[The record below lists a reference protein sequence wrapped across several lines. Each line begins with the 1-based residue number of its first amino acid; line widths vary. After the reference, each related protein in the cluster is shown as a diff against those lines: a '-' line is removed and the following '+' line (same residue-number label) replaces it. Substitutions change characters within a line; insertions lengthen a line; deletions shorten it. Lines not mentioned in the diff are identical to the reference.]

1 MAIRTAAKVSDAP
14 CLSYEGKGKA
24 EQGFVKREDE
34 ELETCMGKVIPGRI
48 STGGKEKGT
57 QLERKI
63 NSYVYTV
70 LPRCNQSIV
79 VSTYSD

>member
-48 STGGKEKGT
+48 STEGGEGDSVREKNK
-57 QLERKI
+57 LLRLYCI
-63 NSYVYTV
+63 ASM
-70 LPRCNQSIV
+70 
-79 VSTYSD
+79 